1 MDKKLLKLIPAIGLP
16 AIGLIALL
24 GISNFCDNP
33 RKPIKQKSYSKIMTE
48 KGEVEQV
55 SLNPS
60 IFIEV
65 PEMYTIVFRCEHNVR
80 LVIEEEREKE
90 QKYKALWDRFEK
102 GDIKEG
108 DKVTITYREEYVD
121 TLHDIDRDGKRE
133 IISRKAVGY
142 DFLDAKVVKE

>member
-60 IFIEV
+60 KH
-65 PEMYTIVFRCEHNVR
+65 PN
-80 LVIEEEREKE
+80 
-90 QKYKALWDRFEK
+90 
-102 GDIKEG
+102 
-108 DKVTITYREEYVD
+108 
-121 TLHDIDRDGKRE
+121 
-133 IISRKAVGY
+133 
-142 DFLDAKVVKE
+142 